1 MQTQPSL
8 TITNARFS
16 LVKQHKLTIDAL
28 QIQPN
33 DFWVVVGGNGSG
45 KTAFSLALQGKISL
59 YSGDYDN
66 SFQHIQLLSFEQ
78 QQKMLEQIF
87 KARNNDS
94 VSPDDFG
101 LTARQVILNGSQK
114 AALCEEYAHK
124 LNIQHLLE
132 RPFMHLSTGESRK
145 VLFCQ
150 MLVSEPDLLILDE
163 PFEGL
168 DQQSVQYWQQLITEL
183 QSKMAL
189 VLIVNRF
196 NDIPDAANHIALLDN
211 LSLILQGERA
221 EIEQQA
227 VYSQLK
233 FAEENVNVP
242 LPDSAAPLLSLP
254 ENINPFELEKV
265 TIQYGKKKILDNL
278 SWTVEPKQHW
288 WIKGPNGAGK
298 STLLSIITGD
308 HPQSYANK
316 VRLFGK
322 QRGSGETIWDI
333 KKNIGYVSSQ
343 LHMDYRVN
351 CSAMEVILSGFFDSI
366 GVYQQVPNALQ
377 LKAMEWLERLNLATF
392 AKKPFR
398 SLSWG
403 QQRLLLITRAMVKHP
418 PILILDE
425 PLQGLDG
432 VNRKLVKQF
441 IEQLVSNSQTQ
452 LLFVSHQDSDA
463 SNCITH
469 LFEFVPKEET
479 NEFGYGYEYQQT
491 ELGA

>member
-1 MQTQPSL
+1 MQTLHISNALFSLQKQQKLTVENL
-8 TITNARFS
+8 TI
-16 LVKQHKLTIDAL
+16 
-28 QIQPN
+28 QPHN
-33 DFWVVVGGNGSG
+33 FWVVVGGNGSG
-45 KTAFSLALQGKISL
+45 KTAFSLALQGKLSL
-59 YSGDYDN
+59 YSGEYEN
-66 SFQHIQLLSFEQ
+66 SFQNIQLLSFEQ
-78 QQKMLEQIF
+78 QQKIIEQIF
-87 KARNNDS
+87 KDRNNDTI
-94 VSPDDFG
+94 SPDDFG
-101 LTARQVILNGSQK
+101 LTARQVILNGSDK
-114 AALCEEYAHK
+114 AALCEEYAEK
-124 LNIQHLLE
+124 LHIQHLLD
-132 RPFMHLSTGESRK
+132 RPFIHLSTGESRK

-168 DQQSVQYWQQLITEL
+168 DQQSVQYWTQLISDL
-183 QSKMAL
+183 PAKMAL

-196 NDIPDAANHIALLDN
+196 NDIPDAADHIALLDN
-211 LSLILQGERA
+211 LSLILQGKRA

-242 LPDSAAPLLSLP
+242 LPESAAPLVSLA
-254 ENINPFELEKV
+254 EHINPFDLENV
-265 TIQYGKKKILDNL
+265 NIQYGDKKILDNL
-278 SWTVEPKQHW
+278 SWTVQPKQHW

-316 VRLFGK
+316 VRLFGR
-322 QRGSGETIWDI
+322 QRGTGETIWDI

-351 CSAMEVILSGFFDSI
+351 CSAMDVILSGFFDSI

-425 PLQGLDG
+425 PLQGLDD

-441 IEQLVSNSQTQ
+441 IEQLVTNSQTQ

-463 SNCITH
+463 PNCITH
-469 LFEFVPKEET
+469 LFEFVPKGET
-479 NEFGYGYEYQQT
+479 NEFGYEYQQT

>member
-1 MQTQPSL
+1 MQTQHLSL
-8 TITNARFS
+8 TIENAIFPLAKRNK
-16 LVKQHKLTIDAL
+16 LIVDNLTIR
-28 QIQPN
+28 QH

-45 KTAFSLALQGKISL
+45 KTAFSLALKGDIKHQ
-59 YSGDYDN
+59 SGQYKN
-66 SFQHIQLLSFEQ
+66 EFQNIQLLSFEQ
-78 QQKMLEQIF
+78 QQKIIEQIF
-87 KARNNDS
+87 NDRNNDS

-101 LTARQVILNGSQK
+101 LTARQVILDGSNK
-114 AALCEEYAHK
+114 IALCNEYAKK
-124 LNIQHLLE
+124 LNISHLLE
-132 RPFMHLSTGESRK
+132 RPFIQLSTGESRK

-168 DQQSVQYWQQLITEL
+168 DQQSVQYWMQLVNEL

-196 NDIPDAANHIALLDN
+196 NDIPDAADHIAVLDH
-211 LSLILQGERA
+211 LQLILQGKRSD
-221 EIEQQA
+221 IEQQA

-233 FAEENVNVP
+233 FAEQNIDVP
-242 LPDSAAPLLSLP
+242 LPESAAPLIPLDSA
-254 ENINPFELEKV
+254 INPFELEEV
-265 TIQYGKKKILDNL
+265 TIQYGDKKIIDNL
-278 SWTVEPKQHW
+278 TWTVSPKQNW

-316 VRLFGK
+316 VRLFGR
-322 QRGSGETIWDI
+322 QRGTGETIWDI

-351 CSAMEVILSGFFDSI
+351 CAAIDVILSGFFDSI
-366 GVYQQVPNALQ
+366 GVYQQVPNTLQ
-377 LKAMEWLERLNLATF
+377 LKAMEWLKRLNLADY

-432 VNRKLVKQF
+432 INRKLVKHF
-441 IEQLVSNSQTQ
+441 IEQLVNNSHTR

-463 SNCITH
+463 PNCITH
-469 LFEFVPKEET
+469 LFEFVPKGET
-479 NEFGYGYEYQQT
+479 NESGYYYQQSDKK
-491 ELGA
+491 

>member
-1 MQTQPSL
+1 MQTQHLSL
-8 TITNARFS
+8 TIENAIFPLAKRNK
-16 LVKQHKLTIDAL
+16 LIVDNLTIR
-28 QIQPN
+28 QH

-45 KTAFSLALQGKISL
+45 KTAFSLALKGDIKHQ
-59 YSGDYDN
+59 SGQYKN
-66 SFQHIQLLSFEQ
+66 EFQNIQLLSFEQ
-78 QQKMLEQIF
+78 QQKIIEQIF
-87 KARNNDS
+87 NDRNNDS

-101 LTARQVILNGSQK
+101 LTARQVILDGSNK
-114 AALCEEYAHK
+114 IALCNEYAKK
-124 LNIQHLLE
+124 LNISHLLE
-132 RPFMHLSTGESRK
+132 RPFIQLSTGESRK

-168 DQQSVQYWQQLITEL
+168 NQQSVQYWMQLVNEL

-196 NDIPDAANHIALLDN
+196 NDIPDAADHIAVLDH
-211 LSLILQGERA
+211 LQLILQGKRSD
-221 EIEQQA
+221 IEQQA

-233 FAEENVNVP
+233 FAEQNIDVP
-242 LPDSAAPLLSLP
+242 LPESAAPLIPLDSA
-254 ENINPFELEKV
+254 INPFELEEV
-265 TIQYGKKKILDNL
+265 TIQYGDKKIIDNL
-278 SWTVEPKQHW
+278 TWTVSPKQNW

-316 VRLFGK
+316 VRLFGR
-322 QRGSGETIWDI
+322 QRGTGETIWDI

-351 CSAMEVILSGFFDSI
+351 CAAIDVILSGFFDSI
-366 GVYQQVPNALQ
+366 GVYQQVPNTLQ
-377 LKAMEWLERLNLATF
+377 LKAMEWLKRLNLADY

-432 VNRKLVKQF
+432 INRKLVKHF
-441 IEQLVSNSQTQ
+441 IEQLVNNSHTQ

-463 SNCITH
+463 PNCITH
-469 LFEFVPKEET
+469 LFEFVPKGET
-479 NEFGYGYEYQQT
+479 NESGYYYQQSDKK
-491 ELGA
+491 

>member
-1 MQTQPSL
+1 MQTQHLSL
-8 TITNARFS
+8 TIENAIFPLAKRNK
-16 LVKQHKLTIDAL
+16 LIVDNLTIR
-28 QIQPN
+28 QH

-45 KTAFSLALQGKISL
+45 KTAFSLALKGDIKHQ
-59 YSGDYDN
+59 SGQYKN
-66 SFQHIQLLSFEQ
+66 EFQNIQLLSFEQ
-78 QQKMLEQIF
+78 QQKIIEQIF
-87 KARNNDS
+87 NDRNNDS

-101 LTARQVILNGSQK
+101 LTARQVILDGSNK
-114 AALCEEYAHK
+114 IALCNEYAKK
-124 LNIQHLLE
+124 LNISHLLE
-132 RPFMHLSTGESRK
+132 RPFIQLSTGESRK

-168 DQQSVQYWQQLITEL
+168 DQQSVQYWMQLVNEL

-196 NDIPDAANHIALLDN
+196 NDIPDAADHIAVLDH
-211 LSLILQGERA
+211 LQLILQGKRSD
-221 EIEQQA
+221 IEQQA

-233 FAEENVNVP
+233 FAEQNIDVP
-242 LPDSAAPLLSLP
+242 LPESAAPLIPLDSA
-254 ENINPFELEKV
+254 INPFELEEV
-265 TIQYGKKKILDNL
+265 TIQYGDKKIIDNL
-278 SWTVEPKQHW
+278 TWTVSPKQNW

-316 VRLFGK
+316 VRLFGR
-322 QRGSGETIWDI
+322 QRGTGETIWDI

-351 CSAMEVILSGFFDSI
+351 CAAIDVNISGFFDSI
-366 GVYQQVPNALQ
+366 GVYQQVPNTLQ
-377 LKAMEWLERLNLATF
+377 LKAMEWLKRLNLADY

-432 VNRKLVKQF
+432 INRKLVKHF
-441 IEQLVSNSQTQ
+441 IEQLVNNSHTQ

-463 SNCITH
+463 PNCITH
-469 LFEFVPKEET
+469 LFEFVPKGET
-479 NEFGYGYEYQQT
+479 NESGYYYQQSDKK
-491 ELGA
+491 

>member
-8 TITNARFS
+8 HIKNATFS
-16 LVKQHKLTIDAL
+16 LHKQQKLTVENL
-28 QIQPN
+28 TIQPH

-45 KTAFSLALQGKISL
+45 KTAFSLALQGKLSL
-59 YSGDYDN
+59 YSGEYEN
-66 SFQHIQLLSFEQ
+66 NFQNIQLLSFEQ
-78 QQKMLEQIF
+78 QQKIIEQIF
-87 KARNNDS
+87 NDRNNDN
-94 VSPDDFG
+94 VSPYDFG
-101 LTARQVILNGSQK
+101 LTARQVILNGSSK
-114 AALCEEYAHK
+114 TALCDEYSEK
-124 LNIQHLLE
+124 LHISHLLE
-132 RPFMHLSTGESRK
+132 RPFIQLSTGESRK

-168 DQQSVQYWQQLITEL
+168 DQQSVQYWMLLVSEL
-183 QSKMAL
+183 QQKMAL

-196 NDIPDAANHIALLDN
+196 NDMPDAADHIALLDN
-211 LSLILQGERA
+211 LSLILQGNRA

-242 LPDSAAPLLSLP
+242 LPTSAAPLIALP
-254 ENINPFELEKV
+254 ENTNPFELEDV
-265 TIQYGKKKILDNL
+265 NIQYGEKKILDNL
-278 SWTVEPKQHW
+278 TWTVEPHQHW

-316 VRLFGK
+316 VRLFGR
-322 QRGSGETIWDI
+322 QRGTGETIWEI

-351 CSAMEVILSGFFDSI
+351 CSALEVILSGFFNSI

-377 LKAMEWLERLNLATF
+377 LKAMEWLERLNLAKF

-432 VNRKLVKQF
+432 INRKLVKQF
-441 IEQLVSNSQTQ
+441 IVQLVTNSQTQ

-463 SNCITH
+463 PNCITH
-469 LFEFVPKEET
+469 LFEFVPKGET
-479 NEFGYGYEYQQT
+479 NESGYEYRQ
-491 ELGA
+491 LKIK

>member
-1 MQTQPSL
+1 MQTQHLSL
-8 TITNARFS
+8 TIENAIFPLAKRNK
-16 LVKQHKLTIDAL
+16 LIVDNLTIR
-28 QIQPN
+28 QH

-45 KTAFSLALQGKISL
+45 KTAFSLALKGDIKHQ
-59 YSGDYDN
+59 SGQYKN
-66 SFQHIQLLSFEQ
+66 EFQNIQLLSFEQ
-78 QQKMLEQIF
+78 QQKIIEQIF
-87 KARNNDS
+87 NDRNNDS

-101 LTARQVILNGSQK
+101 LTARQVILDGSNK
-114 AALCEEYAHK
+114 IALCNEYAKK
-124 LNIQHLLE
+124 LNISHLLE
-132 RPFMHLSTGESRK
+132 RPFIQLSTGESRK

-168 DQQSVQYWQQLITEL
+168 DQQSVQYWMQLVNEL

-196 NDIPDAANHIALLDN
+196 NDIPDAADHIAVLDH
-211 LSLILQGERA
+211 LQLILQGKLSD
-221 EIEQQA
+221 IEQQA

-233 FAEENVNVP
+233 FAEQNIDVP
-242 LPDSAAPLLSLP
+242 LPESAAPLIPLDSA
-254 ENINPFELEKV
+254 INPFELEEV
-265 TIQYGKKKILDNL
+265 TIQYGDKKIIDNL
-278 SWTVEPKQHW
+278 TWTVSPKQNW

-316 VRLFGK
+316 VRLFGR
-322 QRGSGETIWDI
+322 QRGTGETIWDI

-351 CSAMEVILSGFFDSI
+351 CAAIDVILSGFFDSI
-366 GVYQQVPNALQ
+366 GVYQQVPNTLQ
-377 LKAMEWLERLNLATF
+377 LKAMEWLKRLNLADY

-432 VNRKLVKQF
+432 INRKLVKHF
-441 IEQLVSNSQTQ
+441 IEQLVNNSHTQ

-463 SNCITH
+463 PNCITH
-469 LFEFVPKEET
+469 LFEFVPKGET
-479 NEFGYGYEYQQT
+479 NESGYYYQQSDKK
-491 ELGA
+491 

>member
-1 MQTQPSL
+1 MQTQHLSL
-8 TITNARFS
+8 TIENAIFPLAKRNK
-16 LVKQHKLTIDAL
+16 LIVDNLTIR
-28 QIQPN
+28 QH

-45 KTAFSLALQGKISL
+45 KTAFSLALKGDIKHQ
-59 YSGDYDN
+59 SGQYKN
-66 SFQHIQLLSFEQ
+66 EFQNIQLLSFEQ
-78 QQKMLEQIF
+78 QQKIIEQIF
-87 KARNNDS
+87 NDCNNDS

-101 LTARQVILNGSQK
+101 LTARQVILDGSNK
-114 AALCEEYAHK
+114 IALCNEYAKK
-124 LNIQHLLE
+124 LNISHLLE
-132 RPFMHLSTGESRK
+132 RPFIQLSTGESRK

-168 DQQSVQYWQQLITEL
+168 DQQSVQYWMQLVNEL

-196 NDIPDAANHIALLDN
+196 NDIPDAADHIAVLDH
-211 LSLILQGERA
+211 LQLILQGKRSD
-221 EIEQQA
+221 IEQQA

-233 FAEENVNVP
+233 FAEQNIDVP
-242 LPDSAAPLLSLP
+242 LPESAAPLIPLDSA
-254 ENINPFELEKV
+254 INPFELEEV
-265 TIQYGKKKILDNL
+265 TIQYGDKKIIDNL
-278 SWTVEPKQHW
+278 TWTVSPKQNW

-316 VRLFGK
+316 VRLFGR
-322 QRGSGETIWDI
+322 QRGTGETIWDI

-351 CSAMEVILSGFFDSI
+351 CAAIDVILSGFFDSI
-366 GVYQQVPNALQ
+366 GVYQQVPNTLQ
-377 LKAMEWLERLNLATF
+377 LKAMEWLKRLNLADY

-432 VNRKLVKQF
+432 INRKLVKHF
-441 IEQLVSNSQTQ
+441 IEQLVNNSHTQ

-463 SNCITH
+463 PNCITH
-469 LFEFVPKEET
+469 LFEFVPKGET
-479 NEFGYGYEYQQT
+479 NESGYYYQQSDKK
-491 ELGA
+491 

>member
-1 MQTQPSL
+1 MQTQPL
-8 TITNARFS
+8 LQIENATFS
-16 LVKQHKLTIDAL
+16 LHKQQKLTVENL
-28 QIQPN
+28 TVQPH

-45 KTAFSLALQGKISL
+45 KTAFSLALQGKLSL
-59 YSGDYDN
+59 YSGDYEN
-66 SFQHIQLLSFEQ
+66 RFQNIQLLSFEQ
-78 QQKMLEQIF
+78 QQKIIEQIF
-87 KARNNDS
+87 NDRNNDN

-101 LTARQVILNGSQK
+101 LTARQVILNGSSK
-114 AALCEEYAHK
+114 TALCEEYAEK
-124 LNIQHLLE
+124 LHISHLLE
-132 RPFMHLSTGESRK
+132 RPFIQLSTGESRK

-168 DQQSVQYWQQLITEL
+168 DQQSVQYWMLLVSEL
-183 QSKMAL
+183 QQKMAL

-196 NDIPDAANHIALLDN
+196 NDMPDAADHIALLDN
-211 LSLILQGERA
+211 LSLILQGNRA

-242 LPDSAAPLLSLP
+242 LPTSAAPLTVLP
-254 ENINPFELEKV
+254 ENTNPFELENV
-265 TIQYGKKKILDNL
+265 NIQYGEKKILDNL
-278 SWTVEPKQHW
+278 TWTVERHQHW

-308 HPQSYANK
+308 HPQAYANK
-316 VRLFGK
+316 VRLFGR
-322 QRGSGETIWDI
+322 QRGTGETIWEI

-351 CSAMEVILSGFFDSI
+351 CSALEVILSGFFDSI
-366 GVYQQVPNALQ
+366 GVYKQVPNALQ
-377 LKAMEWLERLNLATF
+377 LKAMEWLERLNLANV

-441 IEQLVSNSQTQ
+441 IEQLVTNRQTQ

-463 SNCITH
+463 PNCITH
-469 LFEFVPKEET
+469 LFEFVAKGEI
-479 NEFGYGYEYQQT
+479 NESGYEYRQ
-491 ELGA
+491 LKIK

>member
-1 MQTQPSL
+1 MQTHNLAL
-8 TITNARFS
+8 TIKDATFPLFKRQKLKIDN
-16 LVKQHKLTIDAL
+16 LTIC
-28 QIQPN
+28 QH

-45 KTAFSLALQGKISL
+45 KTAFSLALKGEISHQ
-59 YSGDYDN
+59 SGQYEN
-66 SFQHIQLLSFEQ
+66 LFQNIQLLSFEQ
-78 QQKMLEQIF
+78 QQKIIEHIF
-87 KARNNDS
+87 HDRNNDN

-101 LTARQVILNGSQK
+101 LTARQIILNGNDK
-114 AALCEEYAHK
+114 IALCNDYAEK
-124 LNIQHLLE
+124 LNISHLLE
-132 RPFMHLSTGESRK
+132 RPFIQLSTGESRK

-150 MLVSEPDLLILDE
+150 ILVSEPDLLILDE

-168 DQQSVQYWQQLITEL
+168 DQQSVQYWMQLINEL
-183 QSKMAL
+183 RTNMAL

-196 NDIPDAANHIALLDN
+196 NDIPDTADHIAILDH
-211 LSLILQGERA
+211 LQLILQGKRA

-233 FAEENVNVP
+233 FAEQNCDIP
-242 LPDSAAPLLSLP
+242 LPESIAPLVKL
-254 ENINPFELEKV
+254 NDTINPFELEEV
-265 TIQYGKKKILDNL
+265 TIQFGDKKIIDNL
-278 SWTVEPKQHW
+278 TWTVAPKQNW

-316 VRLFGK
+316 VKLFGR
-322 QRGSGETIWDI
+322 QRGTGETIWDI

-351 CSAMEVILSGFFDSI
+351 CTAIDVILSGFFDSI
-366 GVYQQVPNALQ
+366 GVYQQVPNTLQ
-377 LKAMEWLERLNLATF
+377 LKAMEWLERLNLADY

-432 VNRKLVKQF
+432 INRKLVKHF
-441 IEQLVSNSQTQ
+441 IEQLVKNSQTQ
-452 LLFVSHQDSDA
+452 LLFVSHQNSDA
-463 SNCITH
+463 PNCITH
-469 LFEFVPKEET
+469 LFEFIAKEE
-479 NEFGYGYEYQQT
+479 NEDKYEYRKN
-491 ELGA
+491 EANF

>member
-28 QIQPN
+28 HIQPN

-45 KTAFSLALQGKISL
+45 KTAFSLALQGNISL

-87 KARNNDS
+87 KDRNNDS

-101 LTARQVILNGSQK
+101 LTARQVILNGSPK
-114 AALCEEYAHK
+114 EALCEEYAHK
-124 LNIQHLLE
+124 LHIQHLLE

-150 MLVSEPDLLILDE
+150 MLVSEPDLFILDE

-168 DQQSVQYWQQLITEL
+168 DQQSVQYWQQLIAEL

-233 FAEENVNVP
+233 FAEQNVNVP
-242 LPDSAAPLLSLP
+242 LPESAAPLLSLP

-265 TIQYGKKKILDNL
+265 TIQYGEKKILDNL

-351 CSAMEVILSGFFDSI
+351 CSAIEVILSGFFDSI

-377 LKAMEWLERLNLATF
+377 LKAMEWLQHLNLSNV

-432 VNRKLVKQF
+432 INRKLVKQF
-441 IEQLVSNSQTQ
+441 IEQLVTNSQTQ

-463 SNCITH
+463 PNCITH
-469 LFEFVPKEET
+469 LFEFIPKGET
-479 NEFGYGYEYQQT
+479 NEFGFEYQQT
-491 ELGA
+491 ALGA